1 MYFHLR
7 FVILFDD
14 LISTMY
20 ICSDVSE
27 FEFGNTLFESFA
39 ITLNG
44 TPNFSRLLLH
54 SRYYSSIKQF
64 FLQLARVYRQ
74 STINYWH

>member
-14 LISTMY
+14 LIATMY

-27 FEFGNTLFESFA
+27 FEFGNTLF
-39 ITLNG
+39 
-44 TPNFSRLLLH
+44 
-54 SRYYSSIKQF
+54 
-64 FLQLARVYRQ
+64 
-74 STINYWH
+74 